1 MMDPAGQRSADTSFA
16 GDAIR
21 IPMFGRRP
29 LQISGEKLLALEESE
44 AGTTLSLDLYLTEGD
59 QPFLVLSRRD
69 GEALPLALLA
79 SPVTDR
85 GNACTQL
92 GAVDVTASEPL
103 DPALFT
109 DAPLPAVLAAHAD
122 LATRIDRSR
131 RMIDAMSAIAFGAH
145 AVRS

>member
-69 GEALPLALLA
+69 GEALQLALLA
-79 SPVTDR
+79 CPVTGR
-85 GNACTQL
+85 EEACAQL

-103 DPALFT
+103 DPALLT
-109 DAPLPAVLAAHAD
+109 EAPLPSVLAAHAD